1 MGDVDTDTVDTDTV
15 DTTVTL
21 TEVTDT
27 DTTWARG
34 PLMPNPRLML
44 KPLSCTPATLDMD
57 TDTVLVPIVD
67 MVLVDT
73 TAMPDT
79 DTVLVPTD
87 TVDTLMPPITVTTW
101 ARGPLMPNP
110 RLMLM
115 PLLTHGTDTTDV
127 DTDTVDTDTVDTTAV
142 DTTVTPD
149 TDTVTAVT
157 TVRKFATCYF
167 LPFFLN

>member
-1 MGDVDTDTVDTDTV
+1 MGDSDIEDTMV
-15 DTTVTL
+15 DTTVTP
-21 TEVTDT
+21 TGVTDT

-34 PLMPNPRLML
+34 PLMPNPRLMP
-44 KPLSCTPATLDMD
+44 KPLSCTPATLDTD
-57 TDTVLVPIVD
+57 TDMVLVPIVD
-67 MVLVDT
+67 MVLDT

-87 TVDTLMPPITVTTW
+87 TVDTLMPPTTVTTW

-157 TVRKFATCYF
+157 TVRKFANHCYF
-167 LPFFLN
+167 LPFFC

>member
-1 MGDVDTDTVDTDTV
+1 MDSDIEDMVG
-15 DTTVTL
+15 TTVWD

-44 KPLSCTPATLDMD
+44 KPLSCTPATLDTD

-67 MVLVDT
+67 MVLV
-73 TAMPDT
+73 
-79 DTVLVPTD
+79 PTD
-87 TVDTLMPPITVTTW
+87 TVDTLMPPTTVTTW

-142 DTTVTPD
+142 DTTV
-149 TDTVTAVT
+149 
-157 TVRKFATCYF
+157 
-167 LPFFLN
+167 

>member
-1 MGDVDTDTVDTDTV
+1 MGDSDIEDTMV
-15 DTTVTL
+15 DTTVTP
-21 TEVTDT
+21 TGVTDT

-34 PLMPNPRLML
+34 PLMPNPRLMP
-44 KPLSCTPATLDMD
+44 KPLSCTPATLD
-57 TDTVLVPIVD
+57 T
-67 MVLVDT
+67 
-73 TAMPDT
+73 DT

-87 TVDTLMPPITVTTW
+87 TVDTLMPPTTVTTW

-157 TVRKFATCYF
+157 TVRNLQTNCYF
-167 LPFFLN
+167 LPFFVN

>member
-1 MGDVDTDTVDTDTV
+1 MG
-15 DTTVTL
+15 
-21 TEVTDT
+21 
-27 DTTWARG
+27 
-34 PLMPNPRLML
+34 RLML
-44 KPLSCTPATLDMD
+44 KPLSCTPATLDTD
-57 TDTVLVPIVD
+57 TDT
-67 MVLVDT
+67 VLVDT

-87 TVDTLMPPITVTTW
+87 TVDTLMPPTTVTTW

-167 LPFFLN
+167 LPFFLLIDLPLLL

>member
-1 MGDVDTDTVDTDTV
+1 MAVDTDTVDTDTV
-15 DTTVTL
+15 DTTVL
-21 TEVTDT
+21 DTEVTDT

-79 DTVLVPTD
+79 DTVLAPTD

-101 ARGPLMPNP
+101 ARGPLMP
-110 RLMLM
+110 
-115 PLLTHGTDTTDV
+115 HGTDTTDV

-167 LPFFLN
+167 LPSFLLIDLPLLLSFP

>member
-1 MGDVDTDTVDTDTV
+1 MGDTV
-15 DTTVTL
+15 
-21 TEVTDT
+21 
-27 DTTWARG
+27 
-34 PLMPNPRLML
+34 
-44 KPLSCTPATLDMD
+44 
-57 TDTVLVPIVD
+57 TVLVPIVD

-101 ARGPLMPNP
+101 VRGPLMPNP
-110 RLMLM
+110 RLILM

-157 TVRKFATCYF
+157 TVRKFATKPLLF
-167 LPFFLN
+167 STFFC

>member
-1 MGDVDTDTVDTDTV
+1 MGPLLTHGTDTMAVDTDIVDTDMV
-15 DTTVTL
+15 DTTVTP
-21 TEVTDT
+21 TGVTDT

-44 KPLSCTPATLDMD
+44 KPLSCTPATLDTD

-73 TAMPDT
+73 
-79 DTVLVPTD
+79 
-87 TVDTLMPPITVTTW
+87 LMPPTTVTTW

-157 TVRKFATCYF
+157 TVRKFANHCYF
-167 LPFFLN
+167 LPFFVN

>member
-1 MGDVDTDTVDTDTV
+1 MGDTMAVDTVMDSDIEDMV
-15 DTTVTL
+15 DTTVL
-21 TEVTDT
+21 VTEVTDT

-44 KPLSCTPATLDMD
+44 KPLSCTPATLD
-57 TDTVLVPIVD
+57 T
-67 MVLVDT
+67 
-73 TAMPDT
+73 DT

-157 TVRKFATCYF
+157 TVRKFANHCYF
-167 LPFFLN
+167 LPFFVN

>member
-1 MGDVDTDTVDTDTV
+1 MDSDIEDTMV
-15 DTTVTL
+15 DTTVTPIG
-21 TEVTDT
+21 VTDT

-79 DTVLVPTD
+79 DTVLAPTD

-127 DTDTVDTDTVDTTAV
+127 DTDTA
-142 DTTVTPD
+142 D

-157 TVRKFATCYF
+157 TVRKFATAIFY
-167 LPFFLN
+167 PFFC

>member
-1 MGDVDTDTVDTDTV
+1 MGDTDMV
-15 DTTVTL
+15 DTTVTP
-21 TEVTDT
+21 TGVTDT

-44 KPLSCTPATLDMD
+44 KLLSCTPATLDMD

-79 DTVLVPTD
+79 DTVLAPTD

-110 RLMLM
+110 RLMPM

-157 TVRKFATCYF
+157 TVRNLQTNCYF
-167 LPFFLN
+167 LPFFVN

>member
-1 MGDVDTDTVDTDTV
+1 
-15 DTTVTL
+15 
-21 TEVTDT
+21 
-27 DTTWARG
+27 
-34 PLMPNPRLML
+34 MPNPRLML
-44 KPLSCTPATLDMD
+44 TPLSCTPATSD
-57 TDTVLVPIVD
+57 TPDSMPVIVD

-79 DTVLVPTD
+79 DTVLVPMADTD

-127 DTDTVDTDTVDTTAV
+127 DTDTVDTTAV

-157 TVRKFATCYF
+157 TVRKFATKPLLF
-167 LPFFLN
+167 STFFLLIDQPLLLSFPPN

>member
-1 MGDVDTDTVDTDTV
+1 MV
-15 DTTVTL
+15 DTTVTP
-21 TEVTDT
+21 TGVTDT

-67 MVLVDT
+67 MVLVDA

-87 TVDTLMPPITVTTW
+87 TVDTLMPPTTVTTW

-115 PLLTHGTDTTDV
+115 PLLTHGTDTT
-127 DTDTVDTDTVDTTAV
+127 
-142 DTTVTPD
+142 VTPD

-157 TVRKFATCYF
+157 TVRKLANHCYF
-167 LPFFLN
+167 LPFFVN

>member
-1 MGDVDTDTVDTDTV
+1 MDSDIEDTMVDT
-15 DTTVTL
+15 VTP

-44 KPLSCTPATLDMD
+44 KPLSCTPATLDTD
-57 TDTVLVPIVD
+57 TDTVLVPIDTVLVPIVD

-79 DTVLVPTD
+79 DTVLAPTD
-87 TVDTLMPPITVTTW
+87 TVDTLMLPITVTTW

-115 PLLTHGTDTTDV
+115 PL
-127 DTDTVDTDTVDTTAV
+127 
-142 DTTVTPD
+142 
-149 TDTVTAVT
+149 
-157 TVRKFATCYF
+157 
-167 LPFFLN
+167 

>member
-1 MGDVDTDTVDTDTV
+1 MDSDIEDTMV
-15 DTTVTL
+15 DTTVTP
-21 TEVTDT
+21 TGVTDT

-34 PLMPNPRLML
+34 PLMP

-73 TAMPDT
+73 TAMPA
-79 DTVLVPTD
+79 TD
-87 TVDTLMPPITVTTW
+87 TVDTLMPPTTVTTW

-115 PLLTHGTDTTDV
+115 PLLTHCTDTTDV
-127 DTDTVDTDTVDTTAV
+127 DTDTVDT
-142 DTTVTPD
+142 
-149 TDTVTAVT
+149 
-157 TVRKFATCYF
+157 
-167 LPFFLN
+167 